1 MNRKALIDRLQNLV
15 MILLAVSAL
24 FLLSRL
30 PLLSGGWGS
39 RVQALFTASPSGSG
53 QGQSSSLTETISSVH
68 LMVTD
73 DIEYGRYSQL
83 HVPTDS
89 LPSQITPLFQEA
101 LGSAS
106 VLGITADKTLQEAL
120 RTPSI
125 YLDLTIQ
132 LPLSVV
138 AAWLDEAVGF
148 ERDVRAMALTTEE
161 EDTAILY
168 LYSTDG
174 SIFRYETALTVSAV
188 RSAVREFSPNNGSF
202 AFESNYAPLAPYTIL
217 VAQAPSLPDISSSIP
232 DGYSDYNLLSA
243 LDFNPHTNF
252 RYVESNGVEVVEDSP
267 RSLRIAPDGTVSYSV
282 SGEVAS
288 ALYSVP
294 CAGEA
299 PTATEALL
307 AAQRLAAALSAG
319 TGASPLFLYAIE
331 ATESGW
337 TIAFRYQSEG
347 CPVLLP
353 GDKAA
358 LSIVITGQSITA
370 FTYLCRSYAPIA
382 SGAESEAGGQQLPLL
397 PPSIAVAVASL
408 RPGAGLSIGYVDNG
422 AEQLSACW
430 LAG

>member
-1 MNRKALIDRLQNLV
+1 MNKKALIDRLQNLAMV
-15 MILLAVSAL
+15 LLAASAL

-30 PLLSGGWGS
+30 PLLSGGWDS
-39 RVQALFTASPSGSG
+39 RVQALFTASPSNSG
-53 QGQSSSLTETISSVH
+53 QGQTAPLTDTISSVH

-73 DIEYGRYSQL
+73 DIEYGRYSHL
-83 HVPTDS
+83 YIPTDS

-106 VLGITADKTLQEAL
+106 VLGIAADKTLQEAL

-125 YLDLTIQ
+125 YLDLTVQ

-161 EDTAILY
+161 EDAAILY
-168 LYSTDG
+168 LYSADG
-174 SIFRYETALTVSAV
+174 AIFRYETALTVSAV
-188 RSAVREFSPNNGSF
+188 RNVVREFSPNDGSF
-202 AFESNYAPLAPYTIL
+202 AFESNYAPMAPYTIL
-217 VAQAPSLPDISSSIP
+217 VSQAPRLPDVRASIP

-282 SGEVAS
+282 SGAVS
-288 ALYSVP
+288 SDLYSVP

-299 PTATEALL
+299 PTAAEALQ
-307 AAQRLAAALSAG
+307 AAKRLAVALSSG
-319 TGASPLFLYAIE
+319 TGASPLSLCALE

-337 TIAFRYQSEG
+337 IVSFRYQVEG
-347 CPVLLP
+347 CPVLQA
-353 GDKAA
+353 GDRAA
-358 LSIVITGQSITA
+358 LSVVVEGDAITA
-370 FTYLCRSYAPIA
+370 FTYRCRSYAPA
-382 SGAESEAGGQQLPLL
+382 TSGAESESGGQLPLL
-397 PPSIAVAVASL
+397 PPSIAVAIASL

-422 AEQLSACW
+422 TEQLSACW